1 VPSERAML
9 KATHVAH
16 GYDSGAKQSGGSGKP
31 RVGDVEY
38 STDYPFPSVP
48 GCIGASVIATL

>member
-1 VPSERAML
+1 MPSERAML

-38 STDYPFPSVP
+38 PFPSVP